1 MIDEFTVYDVRNGAV
16 IRTGSCPKGQGG
28 NQAIEEWERF
38 ASGIWPHNEFWR
50 DGDTFKPRAPLELS
64 IDGTTISGLPTGSV
78 LRCDDA
84 VYGPIDDGTAEFDF
98 QLPGKY
104 VVRIDCVSHK
114 AGSVTLTKE

>member
-1 MIDEFTVYDVRNGAV
+1 MSDFTVYDKTTGKILRSGNIPDAWHDAQATAPNEAV
-16 IRTGSCPKGQGG
+16 V
-28 NQAIEEWERF
+28 
-38 ASGIWPHNEFWR
+38 SGRWAADDFWR

-64 IDGTTISGLPTGSV
+64 IDGTTISGLPAGSV